1 MDRDQAIKIMHDLL
15 DLMVQRD
22 GSDLFITAGFHPPSS
37 WMGRSHQWRKNHFCQ
52 SIRWP
57 WPVPS

>member
-22 GSDLFITAGFHPPSS
+22 GSDLFITAGFPLAFKVD
-37 WMGRSHQWRKNHFCQ
+37 GAGT
-52 SIRWP
+52 
-57 WPVPS
+57 PVAE